1 MERSPTFSQNWSR
14 VNRLT
19 PTLRPHVQ
27 ITRQLF
33 RGDPWHV
40 VHDPVSNNFF
50 RLNPVAYHFVGMLD
64 GKRSIDE
71 VWRLTLDKYGDSAP
85 TQNEV
90 INLLGQLNQS
100 NLLRVDMPADAA
112 PLLERHRRR
121 KMKHWAGQAM
131 SILFMRFPLFN
142 PDRLITWVLPLVR
155 PLLGRAGAV
164 MWLVW
169 MCFCAYVFLPK
180 AGGFLRSAES
190 VLAPANWGWM
200 ILLFIVTK
208 ALHEMGHGLMCKRF
222 GGVVPEFGVM
232 LLVMFPAPFVDATS
246 SWSFADKWKRLLVA
260 AAGMIF
266 ELAVAGGAA
275 LLWVYYS
282 EHDPGSLGQQLA
294 YNVVFLASV
303 TTILF
308 NANPLLRFDGYYMLS
323 DILEIPNLYERAQR
337 QMQWLVQRYAYGI
350 EGAVPPSSD
359 PGERMRLT
367 VYGITSGIY
376 RVLVLAG
383 IILFISGQFV
393 EIGLLLAAWSFIA
406 WAIIPLCKFIH
417 WLTTSP
423 AVGEHRV
430 RAVSVTLAFV
440 AVVMI
445 AIGVIPVEQHRR
457 AQGVIESEH
466 RADVSMLTAGIVEQ
480 VLVENGEF
488 VRKGDVILVA
498 DNVELRARKA
508 ELEATLAM
516 LQLEHNK
523 GLVEDYVAM
532 KIADVRMAAAREEL
546 DRLNQRLDD
555 LIVRAPQSGTIVSQV
570 SLGQIQDRYVD
581 RGKVICRILDLED
594 IRVTSL
600 ISQSQN
606 ASPFSDRIQRV
617 ELRTA
622 GRMTDVILG
631 DVTQIFDSGRSELP
645 HPALGPGGGGTIAVA
660 PDDREGRRTLR
671 PQFEI
676 WIDLPGIDKAAY
688 RPMPGQR
695 VYVRFTLATKRP
707 LLFQWIHQLHQVIR
721 ERVST

>member
-71 VWRLTLDKYGDSAP
+71 VWRMTLDKFGDAAP

-100 NLLRVDMPADAA
+100 NLLRVDMPPDAA

-142 PDRLITWVLPLVR
+142 PDRLISWVYPLVR
-155 PLLGRAGAV
+155 PILSRFGAV

-180 AGGFLRSAES
+180 MGGFLRSAES

-208 ALHEMGHGLMCKRF
+208 AVHEMGHGLMCKRF
-222 GGVVPEFGVM
+222 GGVVPEFGIM
-232 LLVMFPAPFVDATS
+232 LLVLFPAPFVDATS
-246 SWSFADKWKRLLVA
+246 SWSFPDKWKRLLVA

-266 ELAVAGGAA
+266 ELAIAAGAA

-282 EHDPGSLGQQLA
+282 EHDPGSLGQQLS

-337 QMQWLVQRYAYGI
+337 QLKWLIQRYAYGI
-350 EGAVPPSSD
+350 EMATPSSSD
-359 PGERMRLT
+359 PGERARLT
-367 VYGITSGIY
+367 AYGIASGIY

-393 EIGLLLAAWSFIA
+393 EIGLMLATWSFIA
-406 WAIIPLCKFIH
+406 WAVIPLCKFVH

-423 AVGEHRV
+423 ALGEHRI
-430 RAVSVTLAFV
+430 RAVSVTLGVLALIMV
-440 AVVMI
+440 G
-445 AIGVIPVEQHRR
+445 IGAIPVEQHRR
-457 AQGVIESEH
+457 AQGVIESER
-466 RADVSMLTAGIVEQ
+466 RADVSMLTTGFVTR
-480 VLVENGEF
+480 VFVDNGDYVHE
-488 VRKGDVILVA
+488 GDTILVA
-498 DNVELRARKA
+498 DNVELRSRKA
-508 ELEATLAM
+508 ELQAMLATLR
-516 LQLEHNK
+516 LEHNK
-523 GLVEDYVAM
+523 GMVEDYVAM
-532 KIADVRMAAAREEL
+532 KIADVRMTAAQEEL

-555 LIVRAPQSGTIVSQV
+555 LVVRAAQSGTIVSQV
-570 SLGQIQDRYVD
+570 SLTQIQDRYVE
-581 RGKVICRILDLED
+581 RGKVICRILDLDD

-622 GRMTDVILG
+622 GRVTEVIPG
-631 DVTQIFDSGRSELP
+631 QVTQIFDSGRSELP
-645 HPALGPGGGGTIAVA
+645 HPALGPAGGGTIAVA

-676 WIDLPGIDKAAY
+676 WIDLPDIDRAAY

-695 VYVRFTLATKRP
+695 VYVRFTLETKRP
-707 LLFQWIHQLHQVIR
+707 LLFQWIRKIHQVLR
-721 ERVST
+721 ERVGA